1 MEESAHNTDTVD
13 NQKADGEPWKARK
26 RHIGV
31 LKKIFIEK
39 MDSSKQCDLE
49 ESAHNTV
56 DNVDNTK
63 ADSEP
68 RKTRKRHIGV
78 LKKIVKY
85 HVRHIDET
93 NLHSKMCLLYK

>member
-1 MEESAHNTDTVD
+1 MNSSKEICEFIEKMNSSKRWDLEESAHNTDTVD

-39 MDSSKQCDLE
+39 MNSSKQCDLE

-56 DNVDNTK
+56 DIDNTK

-68 RKTRKRHIGV
+68 RKARKRHIGV
-78 LKKIVKY
+78 LKK
-85 HVRHIDET
+85 
-93 NLHSKMCLLYK
+93 M